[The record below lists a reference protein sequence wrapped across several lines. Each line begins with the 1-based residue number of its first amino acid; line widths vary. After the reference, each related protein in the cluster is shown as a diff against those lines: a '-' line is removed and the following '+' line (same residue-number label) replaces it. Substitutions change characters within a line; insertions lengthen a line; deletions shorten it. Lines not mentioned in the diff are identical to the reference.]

1 MRTVE
6 FAKELKSFKPVGW
19 SDLSFRM
26 RKLIEEYC
34 EMLEA
39 RDMNGKVRELS
50 DVLVTAC
57 LLYNCVDENE
67 NDFQEYRML
76 RDLDEIMP
84 EVRAIAKEDYSFYRV
99 DAIFEVA
106 SDLMV
111 YFESCVVLDVL
122 MDIARRKV
130 LRGDNS

>member
-1 MRTVE
+1 
-6 FAKELKSFKPVGW
+6 
-19 SDLSFRM
+19 
-26 RKLIEEYC
+26 
-34 EMLEA
+34 MLEA

-111 YFESCVVLDVL
+111 YFENCVVLNVL

-130 LRGDNS
+130 LIGANS